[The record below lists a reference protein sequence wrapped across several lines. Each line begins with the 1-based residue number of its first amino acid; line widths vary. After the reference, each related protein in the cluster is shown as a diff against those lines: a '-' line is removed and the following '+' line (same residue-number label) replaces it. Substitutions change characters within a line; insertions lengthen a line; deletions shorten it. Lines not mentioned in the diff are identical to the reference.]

1 MKTRGA
7 AAFSITLII
16 ITIVGVLLAKAIDVD
31 DWILGVLN
39 GAAQSLY
46 VATGYRPL
54 DIFRNVSLA
63 SEARTY
69 GEVLAS
75 NYYLQIYFVGGGVC
89 AVLSAVFILRAN
101 AEPLWR
107 FHAAFVAFLIL
118 LLLPVALTTVTYGE
132 IFAARSISYIC
143 LTVLILLGLFS
154 CFELMRVKTKGFTGK
169 LAQALVALLV
179 LAQGVILPALYGVKF
194 MWSA

>member
-7 AAFSITLII
+7 GAFSITLMIMSI
-16 ITIVGVLLAKAIDVD
+16 AGVLLVKAVGVD
-31 DWILGVLN
+31 GWILDVLN

-46 VATGYRPL
+46 IATGWRPL
-54 DIFRNVSLA
+54 DLFRNVSLA

-75 NYYLQIYFVGGGVC
+75 NNYLQMYFVGGGVC

-107 FHAAFVAFLIL
+107 FHAAFVAFLIM
-118 LLLPVALTTVTYGE
+118 LLLPVALTTVTYSE

-169 LAQALVALLV
+169 LAQAFVSLLV
-179 LAQGVILPALYGVKF
+179 LAQGVILPALYGAKY

>member
-1 MKTRGA
+1 MKMRGA
-7 AAFSITLII
+7 GAFSITLVIFLI
-16 ITIVGVLLAKAIDVD
+16 ATALLIKLVGADV
-31 DWILGVLN
+31 WVMEACH
-39 GAAQSLY
+39 GAAQALKI
-46 VATGYRPL
+46 ATGWDPL
-54 DIFRNVSLA
+54 TIFHNVSLA
-63 SEARTY
+63 GESRTY

-75 NYYLQIYFVGGGVC
+75 NYYLQMYFVGGGVC

-143 LTVLILLGLFS
+143 LSILILLGSSS
-154 CFELMRVKTKGFTGK
+154 CFELMRVKTKGFTAK
-169 LAQALVALLV
+169 LIQAVVLLLEIGRAHV
-179 LAQGVILPALYGVKF
+179 
-194 MWSA
+194 